1 MIILDLKHPYPD
13 SKVLLTLHHTNHQ
26 SSRKKSGI
34 KTSRSRYSSTG
45 EPSSGKEAN
54 TSSVTNVKIT
64 KSGVGERSS
73 RSRSRRRTKNR
84 VEPNTPPP
92 PEINLESV
100 LRLLKLSHLLPMFVA
115 QEVDLSILLEDIQEP
130 DLIEIGVQ
138 DQQER
143 SKILDFIRKFK
154 KKR

>member
-1 MIILDLKHPYPD
+1 MFDLDLKHPYPD

-26 SSRKKSGI
+26 SSRKKSGV

-45 EPSSGKEAN
+45 EPSSSKEAN
-54 TSSVTNVKIT
+54 TSSTTNVKGT
-64 KSGVGERSS
+64 KSGVRERSS

-84 VEPNTPPP
+84 VEPNTTPS
-92 PEINLESV
+92 EMNLESV
-100 LRLLKLSHLLPMFVA
+100 LKLLKLSHLLPIFTA
-115 QEVDLSILLEDIQEP
+115 QEVDLSILLVDIQEP

-143 SKILDFIRKFK
+143 SKILDFIKKFK
-154 KKR
+154 NKR

>member
-1 MIILDLKHPYPD
+1 MFDLDLKHPYPD

-26 SSRKKSGI
+26 SSRKKSGM

-45 EPSSGKEAN
+45 EHSSGKEAN
-54 TSSVTNVKIT
+54 TSSVTNVKRT

-73 RSRSRRRTKNR
+73 RSRRRTKNR
-84 VEPNTPPP
+84 VDPNTPPP
-92 PEINLESV
+92 PEMNLESV
-100 LRLLKLSHLLPMFVA
+100 LKLLKLSNLLPMFVA